1 MNKRQKRLW
10 ICAAFF
16 VPACLGVVFLI
27 LALNENISYFYTPTN
42 VKENAITHHNS
53 FRLGGVVKAGSL
65 KKDGTSARIDF
76 LVTDGKND
84 VAITYEGLLP
94 DLFREEQGIIAEG
107 KLENNVFKA
116 TRILAKHDENYRP
129 PEMEG
134 VTMDYSKYKNG
145 ASQ

>member
-1 MNKRQKRLW
+1 MTKRQKRLW
-10 ICAAFF
+10 ICVAFF
-16 VPACLGVVFLI
+16 IPACLGVFFLI
-27 LALNENISYFYTPTN
+27 LALNENISYFYTPSDI
-42 VKENAITHHNS
+42 KENTIPHQNS
-53 FRLGGVVKAGSL
+53 FRLGGMVKAGSL
-65 KKDGTSARIDF
+65 KKYDTSARIDF

-107 KLENNVFKA
+107 KFEHNVFKA

-134 VTMDYSKYKNG
+134 VYMDYSKYKNG
-145 ASQ
+145 ASR